1 MGDMTTR
8 LAFPLMS
15 AAQAQKHVT
24 HNEALLVADAL
35 VHLAVASRATAV
47 PPAAPDPG
55 QRFIVAGG
63 ATDVFSEKEGEVAEW
78 RDGAWIFHA
87 PAPGWRAWVINEGG
101 VVVFTDGG
109 WVDLRSLPKT
119 GTDMLGINASP
130 TTGERFVV
138 CSESVLLTHDGA
150 DQRLKLNKAAAT
162 DTASLLFQTGYSG
175 RAEVGIAGD
184 DHFRIKISADGA
196 VFRSAVDI
204 NPANGD
210 FTYTLANGGSIE
222 FARYSVGGSP
232 RLLLNADMVNGAR
245 SYVSF
250 RHANVETAAL
260 YSSYSE
266 TTATA
271 DFYVRAVEDDTNIA
285 FVTRHAGVTQWAHLK
300 LDAATGFTGIGT
312 HTPSTKLDVYGP
324 VRVKGYTVAGLPS
337 AVEHGAGA
345 IVFVSDE
352 SGGPVLAF
360 SDGAGWRRVND
371 RAVVS

>member
-1 MGDMTTR
+1 MTTTSSLR
-8 LAFPLMS
+8 MPLLS

-35 VHLAVASRATAV
+35 VHLAVASRATAE

-55 QRFIVAGG
+55 ERFIVAGG
-63 ATDVFSEKEGEVAEW
+63 ATGVFSEKEGEVAEW

-87 PAPGWRAWVINEGG
+87 PAPGWRAWVIDEGG

-109 WVDLRSLPKT
+109 WLDLRSLPKT

-138 CSESVLLTHDGA
+138 SSESVLLTHDGA

-184 DHFRIKISADGA
+184 DHFRIKVSADGA
-196 VFRSAVDI
+196 TFQSAMEI
-204 NPANGD
+204 NPADGD
-210 FTYTLANGGSIE
+210 FSYTLSNGASIH
-222 FARYSVGGSP
+222 FGKYGVGASP
-232 RLLLNADMVNGAR
+232 RLMANADQTDGAR
-245 SYVSF
+245 AYMSF
-250 RHANVETAAL
+250 RHAYIEYAAF
-260 YSSYSE
+260 YTQYNSS
-266 TTATA
+266 TGVA
-271 DFYVRAVEDDTNIA
+271 DFNIRSVQDDGDI
-285 FVTRHAGVTQWAHLK
+285 FFITRHAGVTQWAHLK

-312 HTPSTKLDVYGP
+312 HTPSTKLDVDGP

-360 SDGAGWRRVND
+360 SDGAAWRRVND